1 MIGAI
6 LLALAVSA
14 KAPARAPRVIAPVAP
29 SDYLSAVVRPHR
41 GRVLVVNFWATWCEP
56 CRAELPSLAKAWK
69 KWRGAFDVV
78 LVSADSL
85 RLKDGVVPAVL
96 DGLDSPFPCFIEASD
111 DPQKFIDTVDPT
123 WEGELPHT
131 VVYDRDGKVAA
142 SAAGLQSEAQ
152 FEALVAR
159 AR

>member
-1 MIGAI
+1 MIAA
-6 LLALAVSA
+6 LVLALAA
-14 KAPARAPRVIAPVAP
+14 AGAGTARPARTIAPVAP
-29 SDYLSAVVRPHR
+29 AAYVSAVVHPHR

-56 CRAELPSLAKAWK
+56 CRAELPSLARAWK
-69 KWRGAFDVV
+69 ASRGAFDVV
-78 LVSADSL
+78 LVSADSF

-111 DPQKFIDTVDPT
+111 DPQKFIDTVDPR

-131 VVYDRDGKVAA
+131 VVYDRHGKPVA
-142 SAAGLQSEAQ
+142 SAAGLQTEAQ
-152 FEALVAR
+152 FASLVAR

>member
-1 MIGAI
+1 MIAAI
-6 LLALAVSA
+6 LLALSA
-14 KAPARAPRVIAPVAP
+14 GAGAHRPARTIAPVAP
-29 SDYLSAVVRPHR
+29 AAYASAVVQPHR

-56 CRAELPSLAKAWK
+56 CRAELPSLVKAWK
-69 KWRGAFDVV
+69 ASHGSFDVV

-96 DGLDSPFPCFIEASD
+96 DGLGAPFPCFIEASD
-111 DPQKFIDTVDPT
+111 DPQKFIDTVDPR

-131 VVYDRDGKVAA
+131 VIYDRAGKPVA
-142 SAAGLQSEAQ
+142 SAGGLQTEAQ
-152 FEALVAR
+152 FAALVAR

>member
-1 MIGAI
+1 MIAAI
-6 LLALAVSA
+6 LLALAAAA
-14 KAPARAPRVIAPVAP
+14 KAPARGPRVIAPVSP
-29 SDYLSAVVRPHR
+29 SDSVSAVVRPHR

-56 CRAELPSLAKAWK
+56 CRAELPSLAAVWMKSH
-69 KWRGAFDVV
+69 GAFDVV

-96 DGLDSPFPCFIEASD
+96 EGLASPFPCFIEASE
-111 DPQKFIDTVDPT
+111 DPQRFIDAVDPR

-131 VVYDRDGKVAA
+131 VLYGRDGKPVA

-152 FEALVAR
+152 FEALVSR

>member
-1 MIGAI
+1 MIAA
-6 LLALAVSA
+6 LVLALAAAGTAAVR
-14 KAPARAPRVIAPVAP
+14 PARTIASVVPEA
-29 SDYLSAVVRPHR
+29 YLSTVVHPHR

-69 KWRGAFDVV
+69 ASRGAFDVV

-111 DPQKFIDTVDPT
+111 DPQKFIDTVDPR

-131 VVYDRDGKVAA
+131 VVYDRTGKPVA
-142 SAAGLQSEAQ
+142 SAAGLQTEAQ
-152 FEALVAR
+152 FASLVAR